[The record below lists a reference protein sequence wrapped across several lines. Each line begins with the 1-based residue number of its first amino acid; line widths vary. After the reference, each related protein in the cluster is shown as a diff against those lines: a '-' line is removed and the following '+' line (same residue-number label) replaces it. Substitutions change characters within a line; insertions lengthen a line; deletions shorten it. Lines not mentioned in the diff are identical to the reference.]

1 MSLPDNNERWRETAD
16 EATRRQYPNEYWW
29 SLTMAGCSTFG
40 PSRPSAATS
49 TSPTPASRIARE
61 KRGGSHPCRR
71 TTQFTSY
78 PPVLR
83 DKVNELVAA
92 LPEGDEERDK
102 LIAEMRAPQSNPPL
116 LMQILQFISVQAG
129 EEIVKILARE
139 AMEALSEWMSG

>member
-1 MSLPDNNERWRETAD
+1 
-16 EATRRQYPNEYWW
+16 
-29 SLTMAGCSTFG
+29 
-40 PSRPSAATS
+40 
-49 TSPTPASRIARE
+49 
-61 KRGGSHPCRR
+61 
-71 TTQFTSY
+71 
-78 PPVLR
+78 VLR